1 MWEHTSTIHNSPC
14 DKMWHKVVHFYV
26 FLALLKEKTWHHL
39 LAHPFKRFH
48 LPHLTPAPLPESY
61 YSFGFSLSVSS
72 VYVFFFFFFLEAR
85 FSGSGHCSVGPVHCS
100 RDPQTSFFNK
110 KFIKNGSHGT
120 IYIFKNYFATIF
132 SVFSKI
138 NGIQTHP

>member
-1 MWEHTSTIHNSPC
+1 MWGHTSTIHNSPC

-72 VYVFFFFFFLEAR
+72 VYVFFFFSFLKHVSLALGTVQWVPCTVHETHKPL
-85 FSGSGHCSVGPVHCS
+85 FS
-100 RDPQTSFFNK
+100 T
-110 KFIKNGSHGT
+110 KNSLKMGLMALFTHLK
-120 IYIFKNYFATIF
+120 IILLQCFQF
-132 SVFSKI
+132 STK
-138 NGIQTHP
+138 